1 MKPNNG
7 TAPVRA
13 AGMALVSTPSNA
25 HVAGA
30 SEARAFIQSLH
41 RDGVMS
47 CEDAA
52 QAFADTLGEIVCAG
66 SAADWNDEVQARFEG
81 FARHIGAALHEWVK
95 L

>member
-1 MKPNNG
+1 MKPSNR
-7 TAPVRA
+7 TAPAKA
-13 AGMALVSTPSNA
+13 AGTALVSTPA
-25 HVAGA
+25 IEHAAGA

-41 RDGVMS
+41 GRGVMT

-81 FARHIGAALHEWVK
+81 FAQHIGGALHEWVK
-95 L
+95 P